1 MLANHVSKNVAR
13 VGRNE
18 IDGIRRIPRDLVY
31 NVSDKARVGLHK
43 VEPGLSRL
51 DSGTRRDHDNVRILR
66 VGIVTR
72 AEISRPPDGRRM
84 SQIEHL
90 PLGSNG
96 IDVDQD
102 NLNAGNAVTS
112 EECSG
117 ASYETRTN
125 DSNFMLCDHR
135 DLLRDPSHV
144 HRLSS

>member
-18 IDGIRRIPRDLVY
+18 VDGIRCIPRHLVY

-43 VEPGLSRL
+43 VETGLSRL
-51 DSGTRRDHDNVRILR
+51 DAGTRRDHDNVRILR

-72 AEISRPPDGRRM
+72 AEIGRPPDGRRM
-84 SQIEHL
+84 RQIEYL

-96 IDVDQD
+96 IDVDQH
-102 NLNAGNAVTS
+102 NLNAGDAVTS

-117 ASYETRTN
+117 ASYETRTHN
-125 DSNFMLCDHR
+125 SNFMLFDHR
-135 DLLRDPSHV
+135 SLLSRTQP
-144 HRLSS
+144 